1 MNIFSIYLEK
11 IKEFLIDLEKHK
23 RIKLFDNLNNL
34 TIELTP
40 KDLQGDISCNA
51 ALILSKVNN
60 KKPKDIAEFLKTD
73 LIIKFSEFKNIFIAE
88 PGFLNIEF
96 KDDFWHK
103 FLSDLLNLK
112 EKYGSN
118 SYKKNSY
125 NVEFVS
131 ANPTGP
137 LHVGHCRGSI
147 LGDVIANLLIFNGN
161 AVTKEYYVNDLG
173 KQIKNFTLSVYYRI
187 IEILH
192 NKEFPKNREDL
203 YPGDNVI
210 GIAKKNYR

>member
-40 KDLQGDISCNA
+40 RDIQGDISCNV
-51 ALILSKVNN
+51 ALILSKANN
-60 KKPKDIAEFLKTD
+60 KKSKDIAEFLKTN
-73 LIIKFSEFKNIFIAE
+73 LIIKFSEFKNIFIVE

-96 KDDFWHK
+96 KDGFWHK

-118 SYKKNSY
+118 SYKK
-125 NVEFVS
+125 
-131 ANPTGP
+131 
-137 LHVGHCRGSI
+137 
-147 LGDVIANLLIFNGN
+147 
-161 AVTKEYYVNDLG
+161 K
-173 KQIKNFTLSVYYRI
+173 
-187 IEILH
+187 
-192 NKEFPKNREDL
+192 
-203 YPGDNVI
+203 
-210 GIAKKNYR
+210 